1 MADELEKQQNTDLT
15 TAFDEIQGVAERPKS
30 FDSSDMS
37 GTEDIALNEVRLP
50 RLAIAQGLSPQLVP
64 DEGSYIKGLVIGDM
78 FNDVT
83 GEVYG
88 RGPLT
93 LVPVLRHVTRIEFD
107 PLNKGVPLD
116 RNVPANDPRMM
127 WIDNKPPRATEYV
140 EFASLLLRKGK
151 KPEKLIVSIKTT
163 NKYQKKAAELWTTL
177 VVNREGA
184 IYTGMYNLS
193 SKMEKGKNKEGQELF
208 GTRITG
214 VTANM
219 GEIEDKTIA
228 EGRFVLDHEV
238 ERAAAVCVIGMDV
251 REKFFPGVDP
261 IGKELKI
268 AEMPMRIV
276 GVEEK
281 RGSMLGMS
289 LDNLA
294 YIPLSTFERLFGRR
308 RSLELHGKSI
318 NREEFQAAFEQARV
332 SMRNHHKLKGDDEDD
347 FGMVNVEQVNNQVD
361 QFTGAIASV
370 VIPIT
375 FISLV
380 VGGIV
385 VMNMMLFSVTERTAE
400 IGLRKALGARR
411 KQILVQFLIESSVL
425 TSLGGVLGLGLA
437 AGLAW
442 LIGATTA
449 VPMTITITYVI
460 LSVGF
465 SAAIGMIFGIYPAYK
480 AARLDPI
487 KALTKI

>member
-1 MADELEKQQNTDLT
+1 MVRLYSFYADATKIALQSIFTHKLRAFLT
-15 TAFDEIQGVAERPKS
+15 LIGIILGVAS
-30 FDSSDMS
+30 VVVVGASIS
-37 GTEDIALNEVRLP
+37 GLNSYVVDKISKILGVNHFMVARIAHVGHMTQEDWEKMNKRNKVIEWDDYYWLRDHCADCKEVG
-50 RLAIAQGLSPQLVP
+50 A
-64 DEGSYIKGLVIGDM
+64 
-78 FNDVT
+78 T
-83 GEVYG
+83 
-88 RGPLT
+88 
-93 LVPVLRHVTRIEFD
+93 
-107 PLNKGVPLD
+107 
-116 RNVPANDPRMM
+116 ANTSVDL
-127 WIDNKPPRATEYV
+127 KV
-140 EFASLLLRKGK
+140 
-151 KPEKLIVSIKTT
+151 
-163 NKYQKKAAELWTTL
+163 
-177 VVNREGA
+177 
-184 IYTGMYNLS
+184 
-193 SKMEKGKNKEGQELF
+193 EGQELF

-219 GEIEDKTIA
+219 GEIEDKTII

-238 ERAAAVCVIGMDV
+238 ERASAVCVIGMDL
-251 REKFFPGVDP
+251 RDKFFPGVDP

-268 AEMPMRIV
+268 AEMPLRV
-276 GVEEK
+276 SGVEEK
-281 RGSMLGMS
+281 RGSMFGQS

-308 RSLELHGKSI
+308 RSLELHGKSL
-318 NREEFQAAFEQARV
+318 NREEFQATFEQARV

-361 QFTGAIASV
+361 QFTGAIAGV

-375 FISLV
+375 AISLI

-425 TSLGGVLGLGLA
+425 TSLGGVLGLALA
-437 AGLAW
+437 AGVAW
-442 LIGATTA
+442 LIGAITP
-449 VPMTITITYVI
+449 VPMTITIAYVVI
-460 LSVGF
+460 SVTF